1 MPTTPNTITDAL
13 VFAGGTELISTADV
27 ELPDVNLMA
36 EDFEQLGMSGAV
48 SIPQAHNEAMTATI
62 AFKSYHPSDQRA
74 FKPNEAVQV
83 EVRES
88 IADLTEEG
96 VSEFGRIVSMRALYQ
111 GRSNDTAER
120 NRTEGPELELAVHFY
135 KEELDGTVITK
146 IDPKNRIFVF
156 DGEDLLAD
164 RRANLGLE

>member
-13 VFAGGTELISTADV
+13 VFADGTELISTADV
-27 ELPDVNLMA
+27 ELPDVSLMA

-48 SIPQAHNEAMTATI
+48 SIPQAHSEAMTTTI
-62 AFKSYHPSDQRA
+62 AFKSYHPDDQRI
-74 FKPNEAVQV
+74 FVPNTAVQL

-88 IADLTEEG
+88 ISDLTEQG
-96 VSEFGRIVSMRALYQ
+96 VSEFPRIINMRVLYQ
-111 GRSNDTAER
+111 GRSNDSAER
-120 NRTEGPELELAVHFY
+120 NRTEGVELECAVHY
-135 KEELDGTVITK
+135 YEEELDGDVITK
-146 IDPKNRIFVF
+146 IDPKNRIFVY